1 MNCENTTFGCSLI
14 NILESK
20 KPFTISDVMKFG
32 VKDNNQDLHNIC
44 TTQGIQSCILAPVI
58 KGDKLLGIIEL
69 VSSQTGELNPL
80 NANNLDLILPYI

>member
-20 KPFTISDVMKFG
+20 KPFTISDVKFG
-32 VKDNNQDLHNIC
+32 VKITIKDLHNIYLHRY
-44 TTQGIQSCILAPVI
+44 SKLYSSSS

-69 VSSQTGELNPL
+69 VSSQIGELNSL
-80 NANNLDLILPYI
+80 NAK

>member
-32 VKDNNQDLHNIC
+32 VKDNQGFAQHN
-44 TTQGIQSCILAPVI
+44 
-58 KGDKLLGIIEL
+58 L
-69 VSSQTGELNPL
+69 VFK
-80 NANNLDLILPYI
+80 AVF